1 MIPIAYAPRID
12 RAHPA
17 MIFCA
22 PCEPSLA
29 TEVAMGTE
37 RWNPRR
43 ETTRQEEFLLKRL
56 HRTRKLF
63 GFLRR
68 HRHELFDDG
77 FQAELESMYRNTGA
91 GDDPVSPA
99 LLAMVVLLQSYL
111 GTSDAEAV
119 ELAVVDLRWQMVL
132 GCLGATEPPFSQ
144 GALPAFRE
152 RLIAHDMD
160 RRLLER
166 TVELARA
173 TKEFDWKKLPKTL
186 RVAIDSAP
194 LEGAGRVEDT
204 LNLLAHA
211 ARKVVDCAADLLH
224 WTPERVCRE
233 AGASLLLESSVK
245 KALDLDWSDPAQKA
259 SAVKPL
265 AVQLEN
271 LRDFIFLRLGKEM
284 VRPPLKD
291 EVETLVQLMR
301 QDLEP
306 DPGGGGV
313 KIREGVAEDRRV
325 SVEDPEMR
333 HGRKSKNKRFNGYKR
348 HIATDLDSGLILS
361 GAITPANR
369 PEEEAAPGLAED
381 IARQGR
387 EIAELFIDRG
397 YVKAAL
403 VDEILGRGGEIVCRP
418 WVARGKGLF
427 SKTAFKINLR
437 DLSITCPAGETESIV
452 FGTVTE
458 FNPEVCDQCELRAKC
473 TAAVAGS
480 GRTVSI
486 ATDERMQQRL
496 RKHLATPRGRARLRE
511 RVGVEHKLAH
521 LVRRQGRRARYR
533 GVRKNLFDLR
543 RASAIQNLEA
553 IQRKAA

>member
-12 RAHPA
+12 RPQRP

-29 TEVAMGTE
+29 TEVAMGME

-43 ETTRQEEFLLKRL
+43 EATRQEEFLLKRL

-152 RLIAHDMD
+152 RLIAHNMD

-245 KALDLDWSDPAQKA
+245 RALDLDWSDPAQKA
-259 SAVKPL
+259 SAVKSL

-284 VRPPLKD
+284 VKPPLKD
-291 EVETLVQLMR
+291 EVETLVHLMR

-333 HGRKSKNKRFNGYKR
+333 HGRKSKTKRFNCYKR

-427 SKTAFKINLR
+427 SKTAFKINMR

-458 FNPEVCDQCELRAKC
+458 FDPEVCDRCELRVKC

-486 ATDERMQQRL
+486 AHDEPLQQRL
-496 RKHLATPRGRARLRE
+496 RKHLATPRGRARLRK

-553 IQRKAA
+553 IQRKVA

>member
-1 MIPIAYAPRID
+1 MIPIAYRRAID
-12 RAHPA
+12 RPRPA

-22 PCEPSLA
+22 PCELVLA
-29 TEVAMGTE
+29 KETAMAIG
-37 RWNPRR
+37 RWHPKR
-43 ETTRQEEFLLKRL
+43 EATRQEEFLLKRL

-77 FQAELESMYRNTGA
+77 FQAELASMYRNTGA
-91 GDDPVSPA
+91 GTEPVVPA

-132 GCLGATEPPFSQ
+132 GCLGATRPPFSQ

-152 RLIAHDMD
+152 RLIANDMD

-166 TVELARA
+166 TVELARE

-211 ARKVVDCAADLLH
+211 ARKVVECAAEILH

-233 AGASLLLESSVK
+233 ARAPLLFAPSIK
-245 KALDLDWSDPAQKA
+245 AALDRDWNDPAQKA
-259 SAVKPL
+259 SAVKIL
-265 AVQLEN
+265 VIELEN
-271 LRDFIFLRLGKEM
+271 LKDWLAANLAEELQK
-284 VRPPLKD
+284 PPLSD
-291 EVETLVQLMR
+291 EVGALKQLMA

-306 DPGGGGV
+306 DPGGGGA

-325 SVEDPEMR
+325 SIEDSEMR
-333 HGRKSKNKRFNGYKR
+333 HGRKSKTKRFNGYKR
-348 HIATDLDSGLILS
+348 HLATDLDSGLILS

-369 PEEEAAPGLAED
+369 PEDQAAPDLAED
-381 IARQGR
+381 IARQGL
-387 EIAELFIDRG
+387 EIDQLFIDRG
-397 YVKAAL
+397 YVKAPL
-403 VDEILGRGGEIVCRP
+403 VDEIIGRGGEIVRKP
-418 WVARGKGLF
+418 WVPRGKGVF
-427 SKTAFKINLR
+427 TKTAFKINTR
-437 DLSITCPAGETESIV
+437 DLTITCPAGETERIV

-458 FNPEVCDQCELRAKC
+458 FDPEACDQCALRAKC
-473 TAAVAGS
+473 SAAVAGS
-480 GRTVSI
+480 GRTVNI
-486 ATDERMQQRL
+486 APDERLQQRL
-496 RKHLATPRGRARLRE
+496 RKHMATPRGRERLRE

-521 LVRRQGRRARYR
+521 LVQPCRSRGR
-533 GVRKNLFDLR
+533 
-543 RASAIQNLEA
+543 
-553 IQRKAA
+553 

>member
-1 MIPIAYAPRID
+1 MIPIACAPRID
-12 RAHPA
+12 RPYAA

-22 PCEPSLA
+22 PREPSLA
-29 TEVAMGTE
+29 TEAAMGIE
-37 RWNPRR
+37 RWNPKR

-68 HRHELFDDG
+68 HRHELFDDK
-77 FQAELESMYRNTGA
+77 FQTELESMYRNTGA
-91 GDDPVSPA
+91 GTEPLSPA

-152 RLIAHDMD
+152 RLIEHDMD

-211 ARKVVDCAADLLH
+211 ARKVVECAADLLQ

-233 AGASLLLESSVK
+233 ARAPLLLAPSIK
-245 KALDLDWSDPAQKA
+245 AALDRDWSDPVQKSA
-259 SAVKPL
+259 AVKSL
-265 AVQLEN
+265 VIELEN
-271 LRDFIFLRLGKEM
+271 LKDWLTANLAEEM
-284 VRPPLKD
+284 KKPPLSE
-291 EVETLVQLMR
+291 EVGTLKQLLG

-306 DPGGGGV
+306 DPDGGGM

-325 SVEDPEMR
+325 SVEDREMR
-333 HGRKSKNKRFNGYKR
+333 HGRKSKTKRFNGYKR

-369 PEEEAAPGLAED
+369 PEDEAAPGLAED
-381 IARQGR
+381 IARQGL
-387 EIAELFIDRG
+387 EIDELFIDRG
-397 YVKAAL
+397 YVKAPL

-418 WVARGKGLF
+418 WVPRGKGIF
-427 SKTAFKINLR
+427 TKAAFKIDMR
-437 DLSITCPAGETESIV
+437 DLSITCPAGDTESIV

-458 FNPEVCDQCELRAKC
+458 FDPDVCGQCHLRAKC

-480 GRTVSI
+480 GRTVNI
-486 ATDERMQQRL
+486 AADERLQQRL
-496 RKHLATPRGRARLRE
+496 RKHVATPRGRARLRE
-511 RVGVEHKLAH
+511 RVAVEHKLAH

-553 IQRKAA
+553 IQRKVA